1 MRVLLVLL
9 LSLIST
15 IQWSFVGQ
23 TLISYVENLE
33 RNDPFLLP
41 IDFPLN
47 WSLNFLKIPILELY
61 QAKIISAQLIS
72 PTEGFLLDFKND
84 TVSIVIRDSTLKIDG
99 TMDYMLL
106 GQTPTIPLHLT
117 INNLFLFLVVPSS
130 PKCSVHIPNLD
141 ITIGFKVLGGV
152 ISKLAKEPLR
162 KLLMEK
168 LCAEIAETLELPVDL
183 MFSKY
188 GSKALD
194 GRNATSLFELRNLLS
209 ELDENI

>member
-1 MRVLLVLL
+1 MRVSLVF
-9 LSLIST
+9 LIYLHST
-15 IQWSFVGQ
+15 SPWSFIGQ

-47 WSLNFLKIPILELY
+47 WSLNFLKIPILQLY
-61 QAKIISAQLIS
+61 QAKIVSAQLLS

-84 TVSIVIRDSTLKIDG
+84 TLSITIRDSIMNIDG
-99 TMDYMLL
+99 TLDYMLL
-106 GQTPTIPLHLT
+106 GQTPTIPLRVSIH
-117 INNLFLFLVVPSS
+117 NLFLFLVMPNS
-130 PKCSVHIPNLD
+130 PKCSVHIPSLE

-152 ISKLAKEPLR
+152 ISRLAKEPLR
-162 KLLMEK
+162 QFLMEK
-168 LCAEIAETLELPVDL
+168 LCSEISETLEFPVDL
-183 MFSKY
+183 IFSKY
-188 GSKALD
+188 GPALN